1 MEGQEGSQP
10 SAGEMR
16 AWAYRLLGRR
26 EYSVAELGQRLRLK
40 WPDAQSVQGSGQGSD
55 PVAELL
61 DALVAENLLSDERF
75 TESFVRSHIQRQHGP
90 LKIRATLRAK
100 GVADALIARELES
113 HADAWTDLAAQWLG
127 RQHTG
132 ILDYDSRGKFYRRL
146 LNRGFTHD
154 QAMDALAR
162 D

>member
-1 MEGQEGSQP
+1 MDGQEGSQP

-40 WPDAQSVQGSGQGSD
+40 WPDAESGREGD

-90 LKIRATLRAK
+90 LKIRAALRAK
-100 GVADALIARELES
+100 GVADALIAHELER
-113 HADAWTDLAAQWLG
+113 HAEAWADLAGQWLERKHPG
-127 RQHTG
+127 P
-132 ILDYDSRGKFYRRL
+132 LDYASRGKFYRRL
-146 LNRGFTHD
+146 LNRGFSHE
-154 QAMDALAR
+154 QAMDAINR
-162 D
+162 NG